1 MPLAAT
7 HLTMGSES
15 CRPSRLRF
23 CNLEHR
29 DRMPWSVDTSMTE
42 LDRSMCW
49 TRKGLNIEEKERLYY
64 VVQVKYIQVKYN
76 PSSAPNKQPITN
88 KTLNSHFKY

>member
-1 MPLAAT
+1 MPLATT
-7 HLTMGSES
+7 HLTMGSDS

-29 DRMPWSVDTSMTE
+29 DRMPWSADTSMTE
-42 LDRSMCW
+42 FDRSMCW
-49 TRKGLNIEEKERLYY
+49 TRKGLNTEEKERLYTVAHTY
-64 VVQVKYIQVKYN
+64 VQIKYN
-76 PSSAPNKQPITN
+76 PSFSTNEQPITN